1 MLIAAVLL
9 LLFFMRGVL
18 SIWLPLGQIT
28 YNGDISTRGNE
39 CNFLDLGKKTPSNS
53 SNECWGDWNG
63 DKHKP
68 VPNVSLEFNA
78 IPFYL
83 ATTLPFALK

>member
-28 YNGDISTRGNE
+28 CNGDISTRGNE
-39 CNFLDLGKKTPSNS
+39 CNFLDLGKKTPPTA
-53 SNECWGDWNG
+53 
-63 DKHKP
+63 P
-68 VPNVSLEFNA
+68 VRAEGTGMGTDINQFQM
-78 IPFYL
+78 
-83 ATTLPFALK
+83 